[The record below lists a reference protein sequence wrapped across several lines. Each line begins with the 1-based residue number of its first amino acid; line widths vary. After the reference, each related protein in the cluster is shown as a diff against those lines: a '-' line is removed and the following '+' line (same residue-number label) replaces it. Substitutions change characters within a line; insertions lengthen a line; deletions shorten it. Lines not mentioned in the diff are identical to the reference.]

1 MNPIRYIVRE
11 ASHQL
16 HSAQPARSRRV
27 QVGIHLVVV
36 LEDQHL
42 HSKHIRSR
50 DFVSRHEVCV
60 SSTALAELT
69 EAQSMLPALGD
80 WPSRASLPQHVPI
93 WYSLASA
100 YLSADDDDQAV
111 AWLRRITESTTEHIY
126 WPIPYV
132 RSFYFPG
139 KIHENRGE
147 MDKAHAS
154 TTSASWTSGKTAT
167 SIVRGWKRLWPG
179 FELTCSALLG

>member
-1 MNPIRYIVRE
+1 MNRHAQALLSEVSPEQGPVENLRTIV
-11 ASHQL
+11 
-16 HSAQPARSRRV
+16 
-27 QVGIHLVVV
+27 
-36 LEDQHL
+36 
-42 HSKHIRSR
+42 
-50 DFVSRHEVCV
+50 HEVCV

-80 WPSRASLPQHVPI
+80 WPSRARLPQHVPV